1 MHSNT
6 KILVVLYVCI
16 EAQLM
21 TIFEMALRYAEGDGL
36 ADLYKK
42 TFPTRNHEPTKEQR
56 ALWNQAKKNYL
67 QSQNWQRLRQAKFEE
82 CQGKC
87 QAQMRDCQI
96 YASEIH
102 HISYWHI
109 GDECLWDLRAVC
121 RNCHAKV
128 SKFGVK

>member
-1 MHSNT
+1 MLSNP
-6 KILVVLYVCI
+6 KILVVLYVHI

-21 TIFEMALRYAEGDGL
+21 NIYEIALRYSEGDGL

-42 TFPTRNHEPTKEQR
+42 TFPTRSHEPSKDQR

-67 QSQNWQRLRQAKFEE
+67 QSNNWQRLRQAKFEE
-82 CQGKC
+82 VQGKC
-87 QAQMRDCQI
+87 QAQMKGCQTW
-96 YASEIH
+96 ASEIH

-121 RNCHAKV
+121 RSCHSKV
-128 SKFGVK
+128 SKFGGK

>member
-1 MHSNT
+1 MLSNT
-6 KILVVLYVCI
+6 KILVVLYVHI

-21 TIFEMALRYAEGDGL
+21 NIYEIALRYSEGDGL

-42 TFPTRNHEPTKEQR
+42 TFPTRSHEPTKEQR

-82 CQGKC
+82 VKGKC
-87 QAQMRDCQI
+87 QAQMKQCQI

-121 RNCHAKV
+121 RSCHAKV
-128 SKFGVK
+128 SKFGGK